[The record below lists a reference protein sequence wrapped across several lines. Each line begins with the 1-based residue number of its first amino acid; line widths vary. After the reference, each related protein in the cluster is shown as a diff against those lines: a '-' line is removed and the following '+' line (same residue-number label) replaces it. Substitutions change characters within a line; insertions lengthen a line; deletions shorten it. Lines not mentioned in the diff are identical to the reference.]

1 MLGVYGHNALG
12 RGLAGTLA
20 LIGSS
25 CSLGHAFFLV
35 RSLRAFFEPIGALNC
50 FGIEV
55 PVAFIVTVRRNA
67 KASRNRVAAGTG
79 VCRAGRLRLLER
91 AAC

>member
-25 CSLGHAFFLV
+25 GSLDHAFFLV
-35 RSLRAFFEPIGALNC
+35 RSLCPFFEPIEALNC
-50 FGIEV
+50 FGTEI
-55 PVAFIVTVRRNA
+55 PVAFIASFRRNA
-67 KASRNRVAAGTG
+67 KASRDRVAAGTG
-79 VCRAGRLRLLER
+79 VGRAG
-91 AAC
+91 

>member
-25 CSLGHAFFLV
+25 GSLGHAFSLV
-35 RSLRAFFEPIGALNC
+35 RFLRTFFEPVGALNC
-50 FGIEV
+50 FGIEA
-55 PVAFIVTVRRNA
+55 PVAFIATVPRNA
-67 KASRNRVAAGTG
+67 KASRNRAAAGAG
-79 VCRAGRLRLLER
+79 VSRAG
-91 AAC
+91 